1 MKGFIE
7 SIKLLLALLENV
19 LFGAAVLL
27 IIAAAIIFTG
37 LDCMLWNLF
46 RQNKQQK
53 NGAYP
58 RKESENIAEMVVWLG
73 QRGLALFI

>member
-7 SIKLLLALLENV
+7 SLKLLLALLETV

-37 LDCMLWNLF
+37 LAIWKIAIIAAELF
-46 RQNKQQK
+46 K
-53 NGAYP
+53 
-58 RKESENIAEMVVWLG
+58 IDM
-73 QRGLALFI
+73 

>member
-7 SIKLLLALLENV
+7 SLKLLLALLENL

-37 LDCMLWNLF
+37 LAIW
-46 RQNKQQK
+46 K
-53 NGAYP
+53 
-58 RKESENIAEMVVWLG
+58 IAIIAADFFKFNM
-73 QRGLALFI
+73 

>member
-7 SIKLLLALLENV
+7 GLKLLLALLENV

-37 LDCMLWNLF
+37 LAIWKIAIIAAELF
-46 RQNKQQK
+46 K
-53 NGAYP
+53 
-58 RKESENIAEMVVWLG
+58 IDM
-73 QRGLALFI
+73 

>member
-7 SIKLLLALLENV
+7 SLKLLLALLENV

-37 LDCMLWNLF
+37 LAIWKIAIIAAELF
-46 RQNKQQK
+46 KIDMW
-53 NGAYP
+53 GA
-58 RKESENIAEMVVWLG
+58 A
-73 QRGLALFI
+73 

>member
-7 SIKLLLALLENV
+7 SLKLLLALLENV

-37 LDCMLWNLF
+37 LAIWKIAIIAAELFKIDML
-46 RQNKQQK
+46 
-53 NGAYP
+53 GA
-58 RKESENIAEMVVWLG
+58 A
-73 QRGLALFI
+73 

>member
-7 SIKLLLALLENV
+7 SLKLLLALLENV

-37 LDCMLWNLF
+37 LAIWKIAIIAAELF
-46 RQNKQQK
+46 NIDKR
-53 NGAYP
+53 GA
-58 RKESENIAEMVVWLG
+58 AC
-73 QRGLALFI
+73 

>member
-7 SIKLLLALLENV
+7 SLKLLLALLEYV

-37 LDCMLWNLF
+37 LAIWKIAIIAAELF
-46 RQNKQQK
+46 K
-53 NGAYP
+53 
-58 RKESENIAEMVVWLG
+58 IDM
-73 QRGLALFI
+73 